1 MKRGR
6 PRKPPELHLIQGT
19 WRPDRHNFDAPE
31 PEKKRPSCPKYF
43 SDEKRKLW
51 HKLVRQLEKI
61 GVLSEIDGG
70 AVKRCVN
77 WTLKSD
83 EFWAKLDS
91 MGFPG
96 NLQKAKKSGYVNLGV
111 LLLGARMA
119 DEMADRAERALGMT
133 PESRTY
139 LKIHKRT
146 KTISKVRS
154 FLR

>member
-6 PRKPPELHLIQGT
+6 RRKPPELHLIQGT

-31 PEKKRPSCPKYF
+31 PEKKRPTCPKYF
-43 SDEKRKLW
+43 SAEKKKLW
-51 HKLVRQLEKI
+51 NKLVKQLEEI
-61 GVLSEIDGG
+61 GVLTEIDGG

-83 EFWAKLDS
+83 EFWEKLDS
-91 MGFPG
+91 MGFPS
-96 NLQKAKKSGYVNLGV
+96 NLQKAKKSGYVNIGA
-111 LLLGARMA
+111 LLIGARLA
-119 DEMADRAERALGMT
+119 DEMAEKAERALGMT

-139 LKIHKRT
+139 LKADK
-146 KTISKVRS
+146 KKKPISKVRS